1 MKFKKR
7 LIIMFSTMFL
17 TASAYSYYY
26 KHFLC
31 HNGPSAEKIII
42 FNEPVNQKTLD
53 TYYIKDITSSS
64 YSKYKIKG
72 YVPISCINDLK
83 KDKRVH
89 AVGYII
95 EDEMP
100 TNF

>member
-1 MKFKKR
+1 
-7 LIIMFSTMFL
+7 MFSTMFL
-17 TASAYSYYY
+17 TAMAYSYYY
-26 KHFLC
+26 KHFMC
-31 HNGPSAEKIII
+31 HNGPSTEMIII

-53 TYYIKDITSSS
+53 HYYIKDITRSS

-89 AVGYII
+89 AVGHIV
-95 EDEMP
+95 EDIMP